1 MTIYTLVRLLS
12 PSCSPTLP
20 PPVVVLASIYL
31 LHTAFLKHLSLEERQ
46 WSLPR
51 GLETSA
57 AKQQKAEVVHFLDQF
72 AECTTL
78 LITGGLP
85 GLDSAQNTG
94 ELCDFVDGRLLLR
107 LFMQGAGNVPENVYA
122 DFSRLAGA
130 VEEGLK
136 VCGREITFSIS
147 KAVSR
152 GAKPITKG
160 KSTEKLPTRSL
171 LPFSNPI
178 FDAHLESIRLAVD
191 TLTVAE
197 KSSDADNGS
206 VYREETHWH
215 NSKKPLTLART
226 QKRPSVVVQN
236 RATGGKGQPDNIW
249 DKRAMGR
256 ARKSEQNF
264 LNQMQRYAASLTDSV
279 DGALHP
285 KLIICDAGE
294 DRKRKPAKENEQKP
308 TKEIERKPTKE
319 SANKKGGKLV
329 TKAPVSKAE
338 KIKLEN
344 AEKSAVKEVKALTSG
359 WRNIC
364 LAVQASRDEEPS
376 IFRLDEHLKK
386 LREMVPK
393 NAADDHEGRYIEVEV
408 RLYKIQILQSM
419 WAALAK
425 GGQKLKGFAIV
436 AVLFDEARKVLSSP
450 ALTVKVK
457 GILTNVFA
465 GLGIPMPP
473 STTAPLPKRELSFK
487 TAWNGTHNEDCKLGM
502 TSAEFQLMYFGPY
515 MDRNMDSKPDDRV
528 PFEPDGWQRKVLD
541 EIDSENSVFVVAP
554 TSAGMLPS
562 VPLKDPS
569 ELR

>member
-1 MTIYTLVRLLS
+1 M
-12 PSCSPTLP
+12 
-20 PPVVVLASIYL
+20 
-31 LHTAFLKHLSLEERQ
+31 
-46 WSLPR
+46 
-51 GLETSA
+51 
-57 AKQQKAEVVHFLDQF
+57 AKKQKAEVEHFLNQL
-72 AECTTL
+72 AECTSL
-78 LITGGLP
+78 LLTGGLP

-94 ELCDFVDGRLLLR
+94 DLCDFADGRLLLR
-107 LFMQGAGNVPENVYA
+107 LLMQGAGDVPENVYA
-122 DFSRLAGA
+122 DFSRIASA

-136 VCGREITFSIS
+136 VCGREITFSIP
-147 KAVSR
+147 KAAFR
-152 GAKPITKG
+152 GVEPPTKEE
-160 KSTEKLPTRSL
+160 STEKLPTRSL

-178 FDAHLESIRLAVD
+178 FDTHLESIRLAVD
-191 TLTVAE
+191 TLAVAE
-197 KSSDADNGS
+197 GSSDVNNGS

-215 NSKKPLTLART
+215 NSKKPLTYTLART
-226 QKRPSVVVQN
+226 QKKPSVMVQN
-236 RATGGKGQPDNIW
+236 RAAGGKGQPDNNW
-249 DKRAMGR
+249 ERRAMGR
-256 ARKSEQNF
+256 ARKFEQNF

-285 KLIICDAGE
+285 KLIICDSGE
-294 DRKRKPAKENEQKP
+294 DRKRKPAKENERKP

-319 SANKKGGKLV
+319 SANKKGGKPA

-364 LAVQASRDEEPS
+364 LAVQASRDEELS

-386 LREMVPK
+386 LRETVPK
-393 NAADDHEGRYIEVEV
+393 NAADNHEGRFIEVEV
-408 RLYKIQILQSM
+408 RLCKIQILQSM

-425 GGQKLKGFAIV
+425 EGQKQKGFAIV

-465 GLGIPMPP
+465 GLGIALPP

-487 TAWNGTHNEDCKLGM
+487 TTWNGTHNEDCKLGM

-554 TSAGMLPS
+554 TSAGISPC
-562 VPLKDPS
+562 VPLK
-569 ELR
+569 ELSKLTRNR